1 MQHCTSEA
9 DQISV
14 DTRQGLQ
21 CGSKRDASKLL
32 KYAHDED
39 RHITVGS
46 DDADVFDSGSDG
58 NDDDDD
64 LDEEDMANEGS
75 AWTNKHREPD
85 IKEVKCKIEN
95 EEQEETDVPELLTG
109 SNDMI
114 VFGNDERGNMA
125 DVVKTL
131 TPANLFCP
139 HLYDTGSSVA
149 DMNLP
154 QSPIQNDQS
163 LLGEKYA
170 DLNGNINHSDAVVH
184 NTIFHTDQNE
194 HAEKEKSKVIK
205 EKEFISFK
213 CEFCG
218 ESFPRNHLLQKHRNR
233 EHGDV
238 ILGHSS
244 SDCDEKHKYLCTE
257 CKCEFGSK
265 GLLQDHLSVHN
276 KSHQQ
281 TKEHS
286 TTSIIGPQEIF
297 TEQSANT
304 WIRQILHQ
312 CDVCEKDFKLYC
324 TLKLHKKKVHGSTGG
339 YLSCR
344 VCKVRFSSSSLLRHH
359 QIAKHT
365 RSSRQ
370 DNLCCLLCKETLC
383 SRLQLRKHVKD
394 KHPNQHQCQ
403 LCKRSFT
410 LNRLLR
416 DHKYRIHERK
426 VWNCGECVA
435 AFDDYKSLK
444 EHRETHD
451 QDLKYQCEKC
461 KKWFGRNNSYKGHM
475 KRHRRQKS
483 IECKICNKV
492 FHVNASYVAHM
503 NMHESRRPF
512 KCPIC

>member
-9 DQISV
+9 DQILV
-14 DTRQGLQ
+14 YTRQGLQ
-21 CGSKRDASKLL
+21 CGSKSDASKLL

-39 RHITVGS
+39 RNITVGS
-46 DDADVFDSGSDG
+46 NDADVFDSGSDW

-64 LDEEDMANEGS
+64 LDEADMANEES
-75 AWTNKHREPD
+75 VLTNKHREAD

-95 EEQEETDVPELLTG
+95 EEQEETDIPELLTG

-114 VFGNDERGNMA
+114 VFGNDDRGNMA

-149 DMNLP
+149 DMNSSR
-154 QSPIQNDQS
+154 SPIQNDQS
-163 LLGEKYA
+163 LLGEKHA
-170 DLNGNINHSDAVVH
+170 DLNGNINHSDAIAH

-205 EKEFISFK
+205 RKSFK

-218 ESFPRNHLLQKHRNR
+218 ESFPRNHLLQKHKNH
-233 EHGDV
+233 EHGDK
-238 ILGHSS
+238 IQGYSS
-244 SDCDEKHKYLCTE
+244 SNCDEKQKYLCSE
-257 CKCEFGSK
+257 CNCEFGSK
-265 GLLQDHLSVHN
+265 GLLQDHLSVHY
-276 KSHQQ
+276 KSLQQ
-281 TKEHS
+281 TKGHGK
-286 TTSIIGPQEIF
+286 TSSIGPKEMS

-304 WIRQILHQ
+304 WIGQILHQ
-312 CDVCEKDFKLYC
+312 CDVCKKDFKLHC
-324 TLKLHKKKVHGSTGG
+324 ALKLHKQKVHGSTGG

-344 VCKVRFSSSSLLRHH
+344 VCKVRFSSRSLLRHH
-359 QIAKHT
+359 QIAKHAH
-365 RSSRQ
+365 RSGQ

-383 SRLQLRKHVKD
+383 SRLQLRKHMKD

-403 LCKRSFT
+403 ICKRSFT
-410 LNRLLR
+410 QNRLLR

-426 VWNCGECVA
+426 VWDCEECVA

-451 QDLKYQCEKC
+451 Q
-461 KKWFGRNNSYKGHM
+461 
-475 KRHRRQKS
+475 
-483 IECKICNKV
+483 I
-492 FHVNASYVAHM
+492 
-503 NMHESRRPF
+503 
-512 KCPIC
+512 